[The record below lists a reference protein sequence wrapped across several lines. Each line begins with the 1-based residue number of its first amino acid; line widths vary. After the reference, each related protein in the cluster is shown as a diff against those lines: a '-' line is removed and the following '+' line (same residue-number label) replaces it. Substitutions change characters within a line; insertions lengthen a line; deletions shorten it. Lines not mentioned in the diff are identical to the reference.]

1 MGKYIVRRLLIS
13 FIVLI
18 FVSLIAFLLPRMTPG
33 DPVLIYMSEN
43 ATPEQ
48 MDEARAYWG
57 LDKPLTVQYFTFIK
71 NAVKGD
77 FGNSISTGRP
87 VLTMIA
93 EVLPNTI
100 RLAFLAWSW
109 AVVVGIPLGI
119 AAAKYRNKIA
129 DLIIRF
135 LSMIGR
141 AMPHFWLGVMLI
153 LLFSCKL
160 RILPSSGLGEDP
172 GSFKYYIL
180 PAIVLGTGTL
190 SLVIR
195 MTRSELL
202 EVSSK
207 DYIKMAK
214 AKGLRNSIVVFRHEL
229 KNALIPLVTVM
240 GLEFAA
246 LMGGAIVTEQVFAFP
261 GVGRLAVNAIYGYD
275 YPVIQAVV
283 LLFAVIN
290 ILVNI
295 IIDILYAYLDPQIRY
310 S

>member
-1 MGKYIVRRLLIS
+1 MGKYIVRRLIIS
-13 FIVLI
+13 FIVLV
-18 FVSLIAFLLPRMTPG
+18 FVSVIAFLLPRMTPG

-43 ATPEQ
+43 ATEEQ
-48 MDEARAYWG
+48 MEEARAYWG
-57 LDKPLTVQYFTFIK
+57 LDRPLYVQYATFIR

-87 VLTMIA
+87 VVTMIA
-93 EVLPNTI
+93 EVLPNTV
-100 RLAFLAWSW
+100 RLALLAWLW
-109 AVVVGIPLGI
+109 AVILGIPLGI
-119 AAAKYRNKIA
+119 AASKYRNRAA
-129 DLIIRF
+129 DLVIRF

-160 RILPSSGLGEDP
+160 RILPSSGLGEGP
-172 GSFKYYIL
+172 GSFRYYIL

-207 DYIKMAK
+207 DYIKMAR
-214 AKGLRNSIVVFRHEL
+214 AKGIKNSWLVKSHEL

-240 GLEFAA
+240 GLEFAS

-283 LLFAVIN
+283 LLFALIN

-295 IIDILYAYLDPQIRY
+295 VIDILYAYLDPQIRY

>member
-1 MGKYIVRRLLIS
+1 
-13 FIVLI
+13 
-18 FVSLIAFLLPRMTPG
+18 MTPG

-160 RILPSSGLGEDP
+160 RILPSSGLGEGP